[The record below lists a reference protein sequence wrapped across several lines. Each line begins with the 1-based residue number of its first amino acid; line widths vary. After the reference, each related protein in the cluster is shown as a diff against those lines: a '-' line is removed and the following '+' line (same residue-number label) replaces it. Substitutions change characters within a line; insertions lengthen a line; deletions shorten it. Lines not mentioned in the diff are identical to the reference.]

1 MQIRAIS
8 SLSDAAAARWVGV
21 LSVVAIAVSVGVLLI
36 ARHSAERSAKTAE
49 LSFDSSM
56 AARDDAAVAHATEP
70 ALTLAQSMLTETT
83 VLDLLRQAG
92 AYPSDA
98 AVGIGEFRSHL
109 ELQQPSGNRLRII
122 YHDSNPL
129 TARKVANA
137 VAAAIVDWHPAVA
150 YPPAA
155 AQPLTA
161 TRPVRSVPARA
172 SSRTRVDSL
181 HTADIT
187 LANLER
193 QLAAAN
199 EKIEILS
206 RTSASRTQT
215 ANAPALP
222 SDQADQRRTLQ
233 TKLAADHQKLDEL
246 RLRYTDE
253 YPDVE
258 NMKDEISDLQQE
270 LAALPPETTRPSR
283 GSVVPGTAEIA
294 DLRQHRASL
303 TDQIATQKDAIAYI
317 HLHPDSHS
325 SSRPQEA
332 ASVAPT
338 VPAEASPEPAMI
350 GTAAWE
356 NPFKI
361 ARLAALTGGSLVW
374 PAILA
379 SSLCILFAVPAILIF
394 VPWHRHMHSLHPAD
408 IALDDSP
415 FAYDSHASI
424 PEMLAPSAPIVEEPD
439 EHPTQEPAL
448 QATQE
453 VDATKEFSAI
463 SLVEPEQQS
472 IDLQKTSPEIVDAE
486 LIEASVSESHETSP
500 ADAVSETELTPHE
513 GSTAEATDHEPFMP
527 ASLPLA
533 TLDINPGSKLHSEFA
548 EMLMQAEMEQKD
560 LRNMSAESGEVDS
573 EWNARIL
580 KGLSQTSTVQML
592 ELQRRGERRDER
604 TRDES
609 NN

>member
-1 MQIRAIS
+1 MRTRAIS
-8 SLSDAAAARWVGV
+8 WLSDAAATRWVGV
-21 LSVVAIAVSVGVLLI
+21 LSVVAIAVSVGVFLI

-199 EKIEILS
+199 EKIETLS
-206 RTSASRTQT
+206 RASASRTQT

-222 SDQADQRRTLQ
+222 SDQADQRRILQ
-233 TKLAADHQKLDEL
+233 AKLAADHQKLDEL

-258 NMKDEISDLQQE
+258 NLKDEISDLQQE
-270 LAALPPETTRPSR
+270 LAALPPESTRPSR
-283 GSVVPGTAEIA
+283 GSVAPGAEKDDTEIA
-294 DLRQHRASL
+294 DLRQNRAWL
-303 TDQIATQKDAIAYI
+303 TRQIAAKKDAIAKMD
-317 HLHPDSHS
+317 LQPDSHL
-325 SSRPQEA
+325 A
-332 ASVAPT
+332 ASPPAAASDTQAAP
-338 VPAEASPEPAMI
+338 AAASSAPNRIE
-350 GTAAWE
+350 TAAWE

-361 ARLAALTGGSLVW
+361 TRLAALTGGSLVW

-379 SSLCILFAVPAILIF
+379 SSLCVLLFAASALFIF
-394 VPWHRHMHSLHPAD
+394 GPWRPHMHSLHPAD
-408 IALDDSP
+408 ITLDDSS
-415 FAYDSHASI
+415 FAYDSHAPI

-439 EHPTQEPAL
+439 EHPTQERAL

-453 VDATKEFSAI
+453 VDAAEELSAI
-463 SLVEPEQQS
+463 SLVEQEQQS

-592 ELQRRGERRDER
+592 ELQRRGE
-604 TRDES
+604 
-609 NN
+609 N

>member
-21 LSVVAIAVSVGVLLI
+21 LSVVAIAVSVGVFLI

-181 HTADIT
+181 HTAYIT

-332 ASVAPT
+332 ASVAPA

-361 ARLAALTGGSLVW
+361 ARLAALTGGSLAW
-374 PAILA
+374 PAVLA
-379 SSLCILFAVPAILIF
+379 SSLCVLLFAASALFIF
-394 VPWHRHMHSLHPAD
+394 GPWRRHMHSLHPAD
-408 IALDDSP
+408 ITLEDSS
-415 FAYDSHASI
+415 FAYDSHAPI
-424 PEMLAPSAPIVEEPD
+424 MEPPAPPAPIVEEPD
-439 EHPTQEPAL
+439 EHPAREPAL
-448 QATQE
+448 QATHE
-453 VDATKEFSAI
+453 VDAAKELNAI

-560 LRNMSAESGEVDS
+560 FRNMSAESGEVDS
-573 EWNARIL
+573 EWSARIL

-592 ELQRRGERRDER
+592 ELQRRGE
-604 TRDES
+604 
-609 NN
+609 N

>member
-181 HTADIT
+181 HTAYIT

-560 LRNMSAESGEVDS
+560 FRNMSAESGEVDS
-573 EWNARIL
+573 EWSARIL

-592 ELQRRGERRDER
+592 ELQRRGE
-604 TRDES
+604 
-609 NN
+609 N